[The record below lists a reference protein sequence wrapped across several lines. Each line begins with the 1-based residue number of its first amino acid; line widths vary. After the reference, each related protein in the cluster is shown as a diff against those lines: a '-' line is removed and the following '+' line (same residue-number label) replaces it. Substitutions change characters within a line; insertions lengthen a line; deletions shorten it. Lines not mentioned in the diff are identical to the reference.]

1 MISIPYFASGHRAN
15 GHLCW
20 MRTGSPP
27 QFWHCYHHIR
37 GRRRQAGTSQ
47 WLLGWQI
54 EVRPESIGRVLGVGV
69 RVAGRLA
76 GHAIMG
82 EGQQTN
88 AAAPNTQP
96 VAPPANAADRGR
108 VAGQTTRGVARG
120 LSGFFKPFRTVGG
133 KIWLEVTGVFFLLPV
148 LVFSPV
154 LWRTRASWQQGPDH
168 RTFLASAVLV
178 VVFLYLGVSSFWRAG
193 RRRS

>member
-1 MISIPYFASGHRAN
+1 VLDAN
-15 GHLCW
+15 
-20 MRTGSPP
+20 RVAP
-27 QFWHCYHHIR
+27 QFRHCYHHIR
-37 GRRRQAGTSQ
+37 GPRHQADASQ
-47 WLLGWQI
+47 WLLGWKI

-76 GHAIMG
+76 GQAIMG
-82 EGQQTN
+82 EGQQADSISAGN
-88 AAAPNTQP
+88 RP
-96 VAPPANAADRGR
+96 VASPANAADRGR
-108 VAGQTTRGVARG
+108 IAGQTTRGVARG
-120 LSGFFKPFRTVGG
+120 LSGFFKPFRSVGG

-168 RTFLASAVLV
+168 RTFVASAVLV